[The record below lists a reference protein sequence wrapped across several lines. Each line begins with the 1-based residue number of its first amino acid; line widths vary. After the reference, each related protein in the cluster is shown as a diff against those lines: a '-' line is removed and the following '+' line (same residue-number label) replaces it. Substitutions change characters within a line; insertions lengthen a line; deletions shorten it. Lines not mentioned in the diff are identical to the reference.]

1 MNSIFKKQFYSF
13 TITIVLCLGL
23 MSIGII
29 QAIRS
34 FGYSQTSHEL
44 DRWGEKVETF
54 FSNSITEDGALDTNA
69 FLQNMQQ
76 LGVYSDKSFIVTDN
90 ALNVYWVSENVS
102 ADLIGTKLEIKKLDK
117 TIDGETVE
125 YKKNKLGIYDEP
137 MHSKCFPLK
146 DANGRV
152 CAVVCISS
160 SMREMTQ
167 AMASCYRIFVIFLA
181 VTVLIGFLMVY
192 MSSNAI
198 AAPLRE
204 MNEAAKVIA
213 SGDFEKRI
221 RVDYD
226 DEIGQLADSFND
238 MASSLYL
245 QEKSRREFLSNISH
259 DLRSPLTSMRG
270 FLQALLDGTISDDKK
285 DRYLNIVM
293 EETDRLAKLANNM
306 LEINKLE
313 ETEKLNTK
321 VFDINVLAAH
331 TLSTFEERANSLS
344 ITLKTEFYNDSCM
357 VEADEEKIQR
367 VIYNLVD
374 NALKFTH
381 KYGIIR
387 IITQPG
393 KDNKKVLVTVK
404 DNGKGVSKEEQK
416 KVFDRLYKADMSRGK
431 DKKGTGLGL
440 SIVREFLKA
449 HNETIT
455 LKSDIGKGCEFT
467 FTLTMVN
474 NTKKAPQ

>member
-1 MNSIFKKQFYSF
+1 
-13 TITIVLCLGL
+13 
-23 MSIGII
+23 MSVGII

-34 FGYSQTSHEL
+34 FGYNQTSRDL
-44 DRWGEKVETF
+44 DRWASKAESF
-54 FSNSITEDGALDTNA
+54 FKNSINEEGALDTTT
-69 FLQNMQQ
+69 FLQNMRQ
-76 LGVYSDKSFIVTDN
+76 LEIYSDKSFIITDS
-90 ALNVYWVSENVS
+90 ALNVYWVSENVPEEIMS
-102 ADLIGTKLEIKKLDK
+102 TKLKIKKLEK
-117 TIDGETVE
+117 AVGGEVVE
-125 YKKNKLGIYDEP
+125 YKKSKLNIYAEP
-137 MHSKCFPLK
+137 MHTKCYPLK
-146 DANGRV
+146 NAQDRV

-160 SMREMTQ
+160 SMREMSQ
-167 AMASCYRIFVIFLA
+167 AMNSCYRIFVIFLA
-181 VTVLIGFLMVY
+181 VTVLIGFFMVY

-226 DEIGQLADSFND
+226 DEIGQLAESFND
-238 MASSLYL
+238 MASSLFL

-285 DRYLNIVM
+285 DRYLNIIM

-313 ETEKLNTK
+313 ESDNLNIKT
-321 VFDINVLAAH
+321 FDINVLASH
-331 TLSTFEERANSLS
+331 TLSTFEERANNLS
-344 ITLKTEFYNDSCM
+344 ITLKTEFYNESCM

-455 LKSDIGKGCEFT
+455 LKSDVGKGCEFT
-467 FTLTMVN
+467 FTLTMAGN
-474 NTKKAPQ
+474 K